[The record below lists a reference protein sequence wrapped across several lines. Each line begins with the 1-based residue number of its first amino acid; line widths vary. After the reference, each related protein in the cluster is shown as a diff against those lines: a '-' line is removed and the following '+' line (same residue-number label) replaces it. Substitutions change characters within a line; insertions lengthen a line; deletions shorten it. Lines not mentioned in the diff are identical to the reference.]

1 MTGSVPH
8 PNAPDPN
15 SPGGPGPAPNY
26 ENTPAQM
33 SPEDF
38 RRVRGSAEFQ
48 TLRSTFRGFAFPMTV
63 AFLAWYFTY
72 VFASTFARDVMSI
85 TLPGMSFLNV
95 GLLAGLLQFVTTFLI
110 TWLYVRHA
118 NTKLDPIA
126 SALRDDL
133 EGGRP

>member
-8 PNAPDPN
+8 PNAPDPD
-15 SPGGPGPAPNY
+15 SLAGPGPAPRH
-26 ENTPAQM
+26 EDTPAQM
-33 SPEDF
+33 TPEDF
-38 RRVRGSAEFQ
+38 HRVRGSAEFQ
-48 TLRSTFRGFAFPMTV
+48 ALRSTFRGFAFPMTV
-63 AFLAWYFTY
+63 AFLVWYFTY
-72 VFASTFARDVMSI
+72 VLASTFAGDVMSV
-85 TLPGMSFLNV
+85 TLPGMSFLNL

-126 SALRDDL
+126 SALRDEL